1 MTLGRL
7 TFPRP
12 SLLILQNGDIRTCL
26 VGLLQE
32 WKEFGKP
39 SELCR
44 TQMPRVHR
52 RALNDTPLAF
62 DFGLRVNVVAVTRSA
77 VPPSFQLTVRVSHLA
92 DQDSCKTR

>member
-62 DFGLRVNVVAVTRSA
+62 VFGLNVVAVTRSA

-92 DQDSCKTR
+92 VQDSCKTR